1 MKPKVAVLLIDTT
14 ERIFVFVIWL
24 NCPFTFPLLL
34 MLHVQLEKNKK
45 TKTFCMLLTLFPPLT
60 DCCLPVCPPA
70 LLSPSRLPGAVFD
83 RQASIRR
90 SLINTDTVSRRPKKV
105 KRRKTISGLPD
116 NFNQELG
123 MDHCGAKCCPLLS
136 TDLYQHSGQASLHFH
151 HFIPS

>member
-1 MKPKVAVLLIDTT
+1 
-14 ERIFVFVIWL
+14 
-24 NCPFTFPLLL
+24 
-34 MLHVQLEKNKK
+34 
-45 TKTFCMLLTLFPPLT
+45 LT

-116 NFNQELG
+116 NINQELG
-123 MDHCGAKCCPLLS
+123 MDLCEAILQGLQFLTTYCAIILL
-136 TDLYQHSGQASLHFH
+136 GQLSVVLFL
-151 HFIPS
+151 

>member
-1 MKPKVAVLLIDTT
+1 MFNLKTP
-14 ERIFVFVIWL
+14 L
-24 NCPFTFPLLL
+24 NPSACYR
-34 MLHVQLEKNKK
+34 V
-45 TKTFCMLLTLFPPLT
+45 CSSRLT

-116 NFNQELG
+116 NFNMELG
-123 MDHCGAKCCPLLS
+123 MDHCRGLHVALYCPRTCTNTLDEHRSFFANLTFAC
-136 TDLYQHSGQASLHFH
+136 TDSCFYQL
-151 HFIPS
+151 